1 MHSFVDM
8 GVGGNGPL
16 IFFNH
21 FYFSLPLSIPPHL
34 SPPSS
39 RLPSLSSTHFL
50 VSKETVYSEL
60 CPWVNHRLL
69 DV

>member
-8 GVGGNGPL
+8 GVGGNSPL
-16 IFFNH
+16 IIFKSFSFF
-21 FYFSLPLSIPPHL
+21 LPLSIPPHL

-39 RLPSLSSTHFL
+39 HLPSLSSTHFF
-50 VSKETVYSEL
+50 VSKGTVCSKL
-60 CPWVNHRLL
+60 CPWVNHRFS